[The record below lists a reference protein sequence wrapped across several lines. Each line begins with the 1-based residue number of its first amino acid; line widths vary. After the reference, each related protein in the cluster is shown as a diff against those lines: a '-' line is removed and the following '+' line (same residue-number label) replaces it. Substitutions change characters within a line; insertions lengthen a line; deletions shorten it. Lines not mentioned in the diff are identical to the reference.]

1 MTLDKKETKF
11 CKHCGKKILKEAVIC
26 VNCGRQVEELKQSER
41 IIINNSNVR
50 SGMYREK
57 NKWIALALCILLGC
71 VGGHKFYEGKTGVG
85 VLYLFTGGLLGI
97 GVLVDI
103 VTLLFE
109 KNPYYV

>member
-26 VNCGRQVEELKQSER
+26 VNCGLQVEELKQSER

-57 NKWIALALCILLGC
+57 NKWVALALCVFLGC
-71 VGGHKFYEGKTGVG
+71 FGGHKFYEGKTGVG

-97 GVLVDI
+97 GLLVDI